1 MLSCTLEIF
10 TKKSNVININY
21 NIMILTLMI
30 MHKHYVCL
38 KMLLKVTTVQMQQD
52 RSSIGIAQSKVLY
65 VTNWKLVLTELR
77 LIGQLRTN

>member
-1 MLSCTLEIF
+1 
-10 TKKSNVININY
+10 
-21 NIMILTLMI
+21 